1 MYSKTVIVKDDC
13 LLFVGEIWKLEHLG
27 WISNTSRGFLV
38 FQNIQVIYNM
48 IKYFSDLI
56 SLLYSRVI
64 PIIFRFHI
72 LNFLMANFLF
82 IFIIPTLFLLSY
94 KSM

>member
-64 PIIFRFHI
+64 PIIFKI
-72 LNFLMANFLF
+72 VQLLMR
-82 IFIIPTLFLLSY
+82 TSYLLSNIFLH
-94 KSM
+94 